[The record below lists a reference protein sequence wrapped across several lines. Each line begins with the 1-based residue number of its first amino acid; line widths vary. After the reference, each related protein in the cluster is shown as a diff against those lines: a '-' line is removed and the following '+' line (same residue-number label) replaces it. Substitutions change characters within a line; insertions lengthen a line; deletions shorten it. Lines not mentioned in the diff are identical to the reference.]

1 VLLNNVTDILKAM
14 TGIWSSISYFC
25 KIRLYISEFKKLVVF
40 TPSALS
46 YAPFFYF
53 QSSKDVKNIVIMSIT
68 DGVSPKP
75 FPKWRISGFRLKA
88 QDGVP

>member
-1 VLLNNVTDILKAM
+1 
-14 TGIWSSISYFC
+14 
-25 KIRLYISEFKKLVVF
+25 
-40 TPSALS
+40 
-46 YAPFFYF
+46 
-53 QSSKDVKNIVIMSIT
+53 VKNIVIMSIT